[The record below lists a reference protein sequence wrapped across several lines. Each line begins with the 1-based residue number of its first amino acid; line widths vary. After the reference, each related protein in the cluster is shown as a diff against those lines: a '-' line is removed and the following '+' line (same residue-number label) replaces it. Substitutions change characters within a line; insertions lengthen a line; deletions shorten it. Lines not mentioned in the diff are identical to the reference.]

1 MNEYGFLSIIPM
13 IIVLIIAFYK
23 RNVFLALATGLITS
37 SVIVGT
43 VTGNYLSGITAIA
56 NVFTSSGTAATTF
69 FVLLMGGIMTA
80 ASRSGG
86 FEGLVRYATER
97 KRIIT
102 TRRRAEMLPSVLG
115 LLLFADGTS
124 SITVTSMSGKPFFH
138 KFGIPK
144 ERLAFIANSTGSAV
158 AWFVPFGSAAAVFVS
173 FLTPVMTDL
182 GISDNP
188 FSIVLRAVPFQ
199 FFAIALMIVLFTTV
213 ITGKDIGPKKR
224 TDTESDEDSIVDV
237 YEKDIPADKKPLARN
252 MIIPLLFLV
261 ASIFTLLLISGNG
274 NIADGDGSSSV
285 FSAGVL
291 TLLFA
296 GILYRV
302 QGLCTIDKYISWCI
316 DGMTG
321 MFPLT
326 MILVLAY
333 SFSSMLSI
341 LGTASYIASFT
352 AYLPGAFLLPASLLA
367 AAVISYATGTSGGTV
382 SLLIPIMI
390 PVAYAS
396 DIPLEYMIGV
406 IISGAVFGD
415 QSSPISDSVIL
426 SSSMTGTK
434 IIDHV
439 RTELPYTLIALFMA
453 LIAFTILGFTI

>member
-23 RNVFLALATGLITS
+23 RNVFLALAAGLAAS
-37 SVIVGT
+37 SVVVGA
-43 VTGNYLSGITAIA
+43 VTGDFLSSINAIA

-69 FVLLMGGIMTA
+69 FVLIMGGIMTA

-102 TRRRAEMLPSVLG
+102 TKRRAEMLPSVLG

-158 AWFVPFGSAAAVFVS
+158 AWFVPFGSAAAVLVS

-213 ITGKDIGPKKR
+213 ITGKDIGPMKR

-252 MIIPLLFLV
+252 MTIPLLFLV

-439 RTELPYTLIALFMA
+439 RTELPYTFIALLMA

>member
-1 MNEYGFLSIIPM
+1 MNEYRFLSIIPM

-23 RNVFLALATGLITS
+23 RNVFLALAAGLAAS
-37 SVIVGT
+37 SVVVGA
-43 VTGNYLSGITAIA
+43 VTGDFLSSINAIA

-69 FVLLMGGIMTA
+69 FVLIMGGIMTA

-86 FEGLVRYATER
+86 VEGLVRYATER

-102 TRRRAEMLPSVLG
+102 TRRRAEMQPSVLG

-158 AWFVPFGSAAAVFVS
+158 AWFVPFGSAAAVLVS

-213 ITGKDIGPKKR
+213 ITGKDIGPMKR

-352 AYLPGAFLLPASLLA
+352 AYLQGAFLLPASLLA

-396 DIPLEYMIGV
+396 GIPLEYMIGV

-439 RTELPYTLIALFMA
+439 RTELPYTLIALLMA

>member
-439 RTELPYTLIALFMA
+439 RTELPYPLIALFMA

>member
-1 MNEYGFLSIIPM
+1 MNEYRFLSIIPM

-23 RNVFLALATGLITS
+23 RNVFLALAAGLAAS
-37 SVIVGT
+37 SVVVGA
-43 VTGNYLSGITAIA
+43 VTGDFLSSINAIA

-69 FVLLMGGIMTA
+69 FVLIMGGIMTA

-86 FEGLVRYATER
+86 VEGLVRYATER

-124 SITVTSMSGKPFFH
+124 LITVTSMSGKPFFH

-158 AWFVPFGSAAAVFVS
+158 AWFVPFGSAAAVLVS

-237 YEKDIPADKKPLARN
+237 YEKDIPADKKPLAGN

-426 SSSMTGTK
+426 FSSMTGTK

-439 RTELPYTLIALFMA
+439 RTELPYTFIALLMA

>member
-1 MNEYGFLSIIPM
+1 MNGYGFLSIIPL

-23 RNVFLALATGLITS
+23 RNVFLSLVTGLITS

-43 VTGNYLSGITAIA
+43 VTVNYLSGITAIA

-69 FVLLMGGIMTA
+69 FVLLMGGIMKA
-80 ASRSGG
+80 ASCSGG
-86 FEGLVRYATER
+86 IEGLVRYATER

-158 AWFVPFGSAAAVFVS
+158 AWFVPFGSATAVLVS
-173 FLTPVMTDL
+173 FLSPVMTDL

-188 FSIVLRAVPFQ
+188 FSIVLKAVPFQ
-199 FFAIALMIVLFTTV
+199 FFAIALMIILFTTV
-213 ITGKDIGPKKR
+213 ITGKDIGPMKR
-224 TDTESDEDSIVDV
+224 TDTESDEDSIEGV
-237 YEKDIPADKKPLARN
+237 YEKDIPDDKKPLARN

-274 NIADGDGSSSV
+274 NLADGDGSSSV

-326 MILVLAY
+326 RILVLAY

-396 DIPLEYMIGV
+396 GIPL
-406 IISGAVFGD
+406 
-415 QSSPISDSVIL
+415 
-426 SSSMTGTK
+426 GT
-434 IIDHV
+434 
-439 RTELPYTLIALFMA
+439 
-453 LIAFTILGFTI
+453 

>member
-23 RNVFLALATGLITS
+23 RNVFLALAAGLAAS
-37 SVIVGT
+37 SVVVGA
-43 VTGNYLSGITAIA
+43 VTGDFLSSINAIA

-69 FVLLMGGIMTA
+69 FVLIMGGIMTA

-86 FEGLVRYATER
+86 VEGLVRYATER

-102 TRRRAEMLPSVLG
+102 TRRRAEMQPSVLG

-158 AWFVPFGSAAAVFVS
+158 AWFVPFGSAAAVLVS

-188 FSIVLRAVPFQ
+188 FSIVLRAVPSQ

-213 ITGKDIGPKKR
+213 ITGKDIGPMKR
-224 TDTESDEDSIVDV
+224 TDTESDEDSIEGV
-237 YEKDIPADKKPLARN
+237 YEKDIPDDKKPLARN

-396 DIPLEYMIGV
+396 GIPLEYMIGV

-439 RTELPYTLIALFMA
+439 RTELPYTLIALLMA

>member
-1 MNEYGFLSIIPM
+1 MNEYRFLSIIPM

-23 RNVFLALATGLITS
+23 RNVFLALAAGLAAS
-37 SVIVGT
+37 SVVVGA
-43 VTGNYLSGITAIA
+43 VTGDFLSSINAIA

-69 FVLLMGGIMTA
+69 FVLIMGGIMTA

-86 FEGLVRYATER
+86 VEGLVRYATER

-102 TRRRAEMLPSVLG
+102 TRRRAEMQPSVLG

-158 AWFVPFGSAAAVFVS
+158 AWLVPFGSAAAVLVS

-213 ITGKDIGPKKR
+213 ITGKDIGPMKR

-352 AYLPGAFLLPASLLA
+352 AYLQGAFLLPASLLA

-396 DIPLEYMIGV
+396 GIPLEYMIGV

-439 RTELPYTLIALFMA
+439 RTELPYTLIALLMA

>member
-1 MNEYGFLSIIPM
+1 MNEYRFLSIIPM

-23 RNVFLALATGLITS
+23 RNVFLALAAGLAAS
-37 SVIVGT
+37 SVVVGA
-43 VTGNYLSGITAIA
+43 VTGDFLSSINAIA

-69 FVLLMGGIMTA
+69 FVLIMGGIMTA

-86 FEGLVRYATER
+86 VEGLVRYATER

-102 TRRRAEMLPSVLG
+102 TKRRAEMLPSVLG

-158 AWFVPFGSAAAVFVS
+158 AWFVPFGSAAAVLVS

-188 FSIVLRAVPFQ
+188 FSIVLRAVPSQ

-213 ITGKDIGPKKR
+213 ITGKDIGPMKR
-224 TDTESDEDSIVDV
+224 TDTESDEDSIEGV
-237 YEKDIPADKKPLARN
+237 YEKDIPDDKKPLARN

-274 NIADGDGSSSV
+274 NIADGEGSSSV

-341 LGTASYIASFT
+341 LETASYIASFT
-352 AYLPGAFLLPASLLA
+352 TYLPGAFLLPASLLA

-439 RTELPYTLIALFMA
+439 RTELPYTLIALLMA

>member
-1 MNEYGFLSIIPM
+1 MNEYGFLSIIP
-13 IIVLIIAFYK
+13 IILVLVIAFWK
-23 RNVFLALATGLITS
+23 KNVFLALAAGLAVS
-37 SVIVGT
+37 SVIIGAC
-43 VTGNYLSGITAIA
+43 TGEFLSAVDAIA

-69 FVLLMGGIMTA
+69 FVLIMGGIMTA
-80 ASRSGG
+80 SSRSGG
-86 FEGLVRYATER
+86 VEGLVRYATEK

-102 TRRRAEMLPSVLG
+102 TKRRAELLPSILG

-124 SITVTSMSGKPFFH
+124 SITVSSMSGRPFFR

-158 AWFVPFGSAAAVFVS
+158 AWFIPFGSAAAVLTS
-173 FLTPVMTDL
+173 FLAPVLADL
-182 GISDNP
+182 GLSDNP
-188 FSIVLRAVPFQ
+188 FSLVLGAVPFQ
-199 FFAIALMIVLFTTV
+199 FFAIALMVVLFATV
-213 ITGKDIGPKKR
+213 ITGKDIGPMKQA
-224 TDTESDEDSIVDV
+224 DTEALTDDNEAV
-237 YEKDIPADKKPLARN
+237 YDTDIPSGKRALARN

-274 NIADGDGSSSV
+274 NIADGEGSMSV

-291 TLLFA
+291 TLIFSA
-296 GILYRV
+296 IFYKA
-302 QGLCTIDKYISWCI
+302 QGLCTLDKYISWVI
-316 DGMTG
+316 EGMTG

-333 SFSSMLSI
+333 SFSSILSA

-352 AYLPGAFLLPASLLA
+352 VYLPGSFILPASLLI

-382 SLLIPIMI
+382 SLLVPILI

-396 DIPLEYMIGV
+396 GIPLQYMIGV
-406 IISGAVFGD
+406 IISGSVFGD

-426 SSSMTGTK
+426 SSSMTGTQ
-434 IIDHV
+434 IINHV
-439 RTELPYTLIALFMA
+439 RTELPYTLIALLLA
-453 LIAFTILGFTI
+453 LTAFTILGFTI

>member
-23 RNVFLALATGLITS
+23 RNVFLALAAGLAAS
-37 SVIVGT
+37 SVVVGA
-43 VTGNYLSGITAIA
+43 VTGDFLSSINAIA

-69 FVLLMGGIMTA
+69 FVLIMGGIMTA

-86 FEGLVRYATER
+86 VEGLVRYATER

-102 TRRRAEMLPSVLG
+102 TRRRAEMQPSVLG

-158 AWFVPFGSAAAVFVS
+158 AWFVPFGSAAAVLVS

-213 ITGKDIGPKKR
+213 ITGKDIGPMKR

-352 AYLPGAFLLPASLLA
+352 AYLQGAFLLPASLLA

-396 DIPLEYMIGV
+396 GIPLEYMIGV

-439 RTELPYTLIALFMA
+439 RTELPYTLIALLMA